1 MFSSPAIG
9 LRIYDLTFDTWP
21 MKPLWKI
28 SPISAHEI
36 KGVEGR
42 DLAPV
47 SIVHRRR
54 RHLSVKSMAEC
65 DRKRQPDGGTRPTGL
80 AGTRTRLLAI
90 SENGLFHAAI
100 ERAPLAAICPKKKRE
115 IMDQVLDERRRRP
128 LPPLHM
134 VRSCIAAIK
143 ALASISHPNNVL

>member
-1 MFSSPAIG
+1 M
-9 LRIYDLTFDTWP
+9 
-21 MKPLWKI
+21 
-28 SPISAHEI
+28 
-36 KGVEGR
+36 
-42 DLAPV
+42 APV

-65 DRKRQPDGGTRPTGL
+65 DRKRQPDGGTGPTGL

-115 IMDQVLDERRRRP
+115 IMDQVLDELRETPSSTPHRKVVHCGHKGIG
-128 LPPLHM
+128 LHL
-134 VRSCIAAIK
+134 S
-143 ALASISHPNNVL
+143 S